1 MTDTETLLQEPK
13 AEPHKKR
20 TWTEEIEVAG
30 DQLVASVKRLAAEG
44 QVKRIRITEP
54 DGDLLVELPLTIGA
68 IAGGAV
74 VLAAPLLAVIG
85 ALAAFVSK
93 VNGYTN
99 FKRIFFFHT
108 HFQNI
113 PSKKHIRSTTEEPW
127 RSYQYYFYF
136 PD

>member
-1 MTDTETLLQEPK
+1 MTMSDTETTLKEP
-13 AEPHKKR
+13 ASPTEPQKKR

-54 DGDLLVELPLTIGA
+54 DGDLIVELPLTIGA

-85 ALAAFVSK
+85 ALAAFMTK
-93 VNGYTN
+93 V
-99 FKRIFFFHT
+99 KIDVV
-108 HFQNI
+108 
-113 PSKKHIRSTTEEPW
+113 RSGG
-127 RSYQYYFYF
+127 
-136 PD
+136 PDDKTQA